1 MITVSLEDLRT
12 KAGQIA
18 ADLTELIGEKLMVS
32 VVGGKSTVGGGSM
45 PGEELPTWLV
55 SVKPNGISAAALAER
70 LRRQP
75 VPVLVRI
82 QDEAIL
88 LDARTIA
95 DAEGDLLLEAF
106 QSALS
111 DQERRMEGESI
122 DES

>member
-1 MITVSLEDLRT
+1 
-12 KAGQIA
+12 
-18 ADLTELIGEKLMVS
+18 
-32 VVGGKSTVGGGSM
+32 
-45 PGEELPTWLV
+45 
-55 SVKPNGISAAALAER
+55 LAER

>member
-1 MITVSLEDLRT
+1 
-12 KAGQIA
+12 
-18 ADLTELIGEKLMVS
+18 
-32 VVGGKSTVGGGSM
+32 M

-55 SVKPNGISAAALAER
+55 KVKPSGISAAALAER

-95 DAEGDLLLEAF
+95 DAEGDLLIEAF

-111 DQERRMEGESI
+111 DRECRMEGEHI
-122 DES
+122 NESRSG